1 MRKLSASLQ
10 LQQSLERELQSIIP
24 HPDSSF
30 LRYYIT
36 TFLHLLC
43 PLGSSQILYLK
54 FKNMAPDS
62 ADHEMDGKSARTAR
76 QSANFIGCRS

>member
-24 HPDSSF
+24 QPNSSF

-36 TFLHLLC
+36 TFLHHLC
-43 PLGSSQILYLK
+43 PLEYSQILYLK

-62 ADHEMDGKSARTAR
+62 ADHEMDGKPARSARQR
-76 QSANFIGCRS
+76 ANFSGCRS